1 MRTSMKRAA
10 IIFTSALSWLWR
22 ILPTWSREWF
32 ITGLFVLE
40 SRGNSSMGLKQ
51 LFALQDRLQWVINER
66 AMVFG
71 NGVHPKHRL
80 MRYHDF
86 FVERIA
92 DGAQVLD
99 IGCGHGVV
107 ARTIAARVPR
117 SNVVGVELNEKH
129 FRIACAGDLPGNL
142 NFVMA
147 DARHSLPSGQWDVVV
162 LSNILEHIDD
172 RVGFLKDILRQTNPT
187 KLLLRVPLFERD
199 WQMPLRKELG
209 VNYFSDE
216 EHFIEHRLE
225 EFRNELSEATLVI
238 EEMQTLWGEIWAA
251 TRPNRNR

>member
-1 MRTSMKRAA
+1 MKSMLKRATLA
-10 IIFTSALSWLWR
+10 IANILSLVWCLVPNR
-22 ILPTWSREWF
+22 LRHMAVK
-32 ITGLFVLE
+32 GVFVLE
-40 SRGNSSMGLKQ
+40 SRGDPAQGLSR
-51 LFALQDRLQWVINER
+51 LFLIKDYLERVINER

-71 NGVHPKHRL
+71 KGVHPKHRL

-86 FVERIA
+86 FVERIF
-92 DGAQVLD
+92 DGARVLD

-107 ARTIAARVPR
+107 ARTIAARLPK

-147 DARHSLPSGQWDVVV
+147 DARHSLPPGHWDVIV

-187 KLLLRVPLFERD
+187 KLLIRVPLFERD

-209 VNYFSDE
+209 VNYFTDD

-225 EFRNELSEATLVI
+225 EFRNELYEATLVI

-251 TRPNRNR
+251 TKPNRNG